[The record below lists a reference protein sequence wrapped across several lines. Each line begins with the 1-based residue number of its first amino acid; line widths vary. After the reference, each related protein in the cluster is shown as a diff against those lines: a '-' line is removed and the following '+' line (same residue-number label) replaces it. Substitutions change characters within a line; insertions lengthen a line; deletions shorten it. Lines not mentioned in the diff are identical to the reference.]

1 MKLEKKS
8 GGFTLVELMIVV
20 AIVAVLSSVAIPKL
34 MSTRLAA
41 NENAAISTLRAIAAA
56 QAQLQSSC
64 AIDTDADGSGEF
76 GFLGEMAGM
85 APLRIWDPATR
96 EPGLD
101 VGRLDPPILP
111 TPFGD
116 LIHDDSGAECIVQR
130 AGYYFKVYLP
140 GETDADE
147 IPGVPETGA
156 EASGGQD
163 PGSPF
168 PDADNCEI
176 YWCAYAWPVSAEAT
190 GNRVFFIN
198 QEGDV
203 LQTLNNEGNTNVAQ
217 FYDGTGSVPAYDAA
231 FSNMVGDPSASPLT
245 GMGADLGISVQ
256 ILAKGAETNDGNIWT
271 VIQGS
276 D

>member
-1 MKLEKKS
+1 MKRGKS
-8 GGFTLVELMIVV
+8 GNGFTLVELMIVL

-34 MSTRLAA
+34 LSTRVAA
-41 NENAAISTLRAIAAA
+41 NENAAISTLKAIAAG

-76 GFLGEMAGM
+76 GFLGEMAGA
-85 APLRIWDPATR
+85 APLRIWDPATLGA
-96 EPGLD
+96 GLD

-116 LIHDDSGAECIVQR
+116 LIYDSSNSECIVQR

-140 GETDADE
+140 GATNGNEV
-147 IPGVPETGA
+147 PGLPETGGVA
-156 EASGGQD
+156 IGGQD
-163 PGSPF
+163 AGAPF
-168 PDADNCEI
+168 PDSDSCEI
-176 YWCAYAWPVSAEAT
+176 YWCAYAWPVSPEAT

-203 LQTLNNEGNTNVAQ
+203 LQTLNNEGNVNVAQ
-217 FYDGTGSVPAYDAA
+217 FYDGTTSVPAYSAA
-231 FSNMVGDPSASPLT
+231 FSNMAGDPNPTALT
-245 GMGADLGISVQ
+245 GLAADLGISVQ
-256 ILAKGAETNDGNIWT
+256 ILAKGALTNDGNVWT